1 MERGDACDD
10 STFRLFLEDAGR
22 FSGWI
27 ARYLAG
33 ELDHLPVLS
42 RVEPGEITAALPGQ
56 APSQGRPMTKLLDE
70 FMRVMVPGLTHWN
83 HPGFMGYFP
92 SSGSAPGVL
101 AEFLIAALNQQA
113 MLWRTSP
120 TATEVEHVALKW
132 LQSMLCLPPEFT
144 GVTFDGGSMSNLHA
158 ILAARHAAIP
168 NVRTR
173 GLDQG
178 IDGTVYRIYCSE
190 QAHSSVDKAAIV
202 LGLGTAAV
210 RRVSTDRQ
218 YRMDPAALSSQMRKD
233 RAAGC
238 VPISVV
244 ATAGTTAC
252 GAVDPIEAIAEICET
267 QRTWLHVDA
276 SWAGAAAILPEHA
289 ACFRGFDLAD
299 SLVVNPHKW
308 MFTPLDL
315 SVCYFRRLRDLTEAL
330 AVTPEYLRHPDAH
343 SDLNLMDRGIAL
355 GRRFRGLKLWF
366 VLNHM
371 GVEGMQAQIREH
383 IRLARSFAD
392 TVERHPELELAA
404 PVSFSLVCF
413 RATPKGVAAHHLDA
427 LNESLLERVN
437 AQGAVFLSGTRL
449 GGRFVLRLAVG
460 HLRTGQAHVDEAVR
474 QIDRALCACMD
485 VAARSQP

>member
-1 MERGDACDD
+1 MQRADSCDD
-10 STFRLFLEDAGR
+10 RTSRPFLEDAGR
-22 FSGWI
+22 FSEWI

-42 RVEPGEITAALPGQ
+42 RAEPGEIAAALPDQ
-56 APSQGRPMTKLLDE
+56 APSHGRPMTELLDE

-83 HPGFMGYFP
+83 HPGFMAYFP

-120 TATEVEHVALKW
+120 TATEVEHVTLEW
-132 LQSMLCLPPEFT
+132 LQSMLGLPLEFT

-158 ILAARHAAIP
+158 MLAARHAAIS
-168 NVRTR
+168 NVRIR
-173 GLDQG
+173 GLNHG
-178 IDGTVYRIYCSE
+178 IDGAACRVYCSE

-218 YRMDPAALSSQMRKD
+218 YRMDPAALSAQMRKD

-238 VPISVV
+238 VPIAVV

-252 GAVDPIEAIAEICET
+252 GAMDPIDAIAEICAA

-289 ACFRGFDLAD
+289 TCFRGLGQAD

-330 AVTPEYLRHPDAH
+330 AVTPDYLRHPDAH
-343 SDLNLMDRGIAL
+343 AELNLMDRGIAL

-392 TVERHPELELAA
+392 TVEAHPELELAA

-413 RATPKGVAAHHLDA
+413 RAVPKGVATRHLDA
-427 LNESLLERVN
+427 LNEALLARVN

-449 GGRFVLRLAVG
+449 GGRFVLRLALG
-460 HLRTGQAHVDEAVR
+460 HLRTGQAHVVEAVT
-474 QIDRALCACMD
+474 QIERALHACKD